1 MKKVI
6 LALVMTSAMALANT
20 AATNAVATDA
30 TTVDATMKLMKQ
42 GMDDIQ
48 SGFLYNN
55 KEAITKGIGTIES
68 ANSIFSKVDVSS
80 FIPHNNK
87 IQVTKN
93 INSNLAADLKLM
105 RKSIDE
111 KNYSGATE
119 YYGKVINDCI
129 SCHII
134 IRRW

>member
-1 MKKVI
+1 MKKVM
-6 LALVMTSAMALANT
+6 LALVMSSVMALA
-20 AATNAVATDA
+20 DS

-42 GMDDIQ
+42 GMDDVQ

-55 KEAITKGIGTIES
+55 KEALAKGISTLEN
-68 ANSIFSKVDVSS
+68 ANAIFSTVDVAT

-93 INSNLAADLKLM
+93 INKNLADDLKAFKKAL
-105 RKSIDE
+105 KEQDFSA
-111 KNYSGATE
+111 ATAN
-119 YYGKVINDCI
+119 YGKVMNDCL

-134 IRRW
+134 IRGW

>member
-6 LALVMTSAMALANT
+6 LALVMSSVIALADT
-20 AATNAVATDA
+20 

-42 GMDDIQ
+42 GMDDVQ

-55 KEAITKGIGTIES
+55 KEELSKGISTLEN
-68 ANSIFSKVDVSS
+68 ANAIFSTVDVAT

-93 INSNLAADLKLM
+93 INKNLANDLKAFK
-105 RKSIDE
+105 KSLAE
-111 KNYSGATE
+111 KNFSDATE
-119 YYGKVINDCI
+119 NYGKVMNDCI

-134 IRRW
+134 IRGW